1 MIQKDKTR
9 VDIYGERFRTR
20 ASQLT
25 PGLRAVASYINE
37 HREVVLDQTA
47 MEIAATLNTSDATV
61 IRAIQALG
69 FAGLRDLK
77 RTLEQWLGPALSS
90 SEKMSTTVSNLT
102 SDVNTAIDFVL
113 EGHLYTCNVLSE
125 PENRHALAQAVALLV
140 QARQVAIFGI
150 GASGILADYT
160 ARLFN
165 RIGLPATALNRTGI
179 GLAEQLIALQRG
191 DVLIMMAQKFAH
203 REGLTTLREARRLG
217 IPVILLT
224 NALDSRF
231 SKDASIVIHVPRG
244 DEKGKTPLH
253 GTVLL
258 CLEMIVWSVAS
269 AVPQRA
275 VKTIKRI
282 NDFHRGLKTG
292 RKNG

>member
-25 PGLRAVASYINE
+25 PGLRTVASYINE
-37 HREVVLDQTA
+37 HREVVLEQTA

-140 QARQVAIFGI
+140 QARQV
-150 GASGILADYT
+150 LADYT

-191 DVLIMMAQKFAH
+191 DVLIMMAQKSAH

-269 AVPQRA
+269 AMPQRA

>member
-1 MIQKDKTR
+1 MIQKDKVR
-9 VDIYGERFRTR
+9 VDIFGERFRTR

-25 PGLRAVASYINE
+25 PGLRVVASYINE
-37 HREVVLDQTA
+37 HREVVLEQTA

-140 QARQVAIFGI
+140 QARQVAILV
-150 GASGILADYT
+150 LALRVFWRTIPHDYST
-160 ARLFN
+160 A
-165 RIGLPATALNRTGI
+165 
-179 GLAEQLIALQRG
+179 
-191 DVLIMMAQKFAH
+191 
-203 REGLTTLREARRLG
+203 
-217 IPVILLT
+217 
-224 NALDSRF
+224 
-231 SKDASIVIHVPRG
+231 
-244 DEKGKTPLH
+244 
-253 GTVLL
+253 
-258 CLEMIVWSVAS
+258 
-269 AVPQRA
+269 
-275 VKTIKRI
+275 
-282 NDFHRGLKTG
+282 
-292 RKNG
+292 

>member
-191 DVLIMMAQKFAH
+191 DVLIMMAQN
-203 REGLTTLREARRLG
+203 LRTG
-217 IPVILLT
+217 
-224 NALDSRF
+224 
-231 SKDASIVIHVPRG
+231 
-244 DEKGKTPLH
+244 KG
-253 GTVLL
+253 
-258 CLEMIVWSVAS
+258 
-269 AVPQRA
+269 
-275 VKTIKRI
+275 
-282 NDFHRGLKTG
+282 
-292 RKNG
+292 

>member
-1 MIQKDKTR
+1 MIQKDKAR
-9 VDIYGERFRTR
+9 VDIFGERFRTR

-37 HREVVLDQTA
+37 HREVVLEQTA

-150 GASGILADYT
+150 GASGILAD
-160 ARLFN
+160 
-165 RIGLPATALNRTGI
+165 
-179 GLAEQLIALQRG
+179 
-191 DVLIMMAQKFAH
+191 
-203 REGLTTLREARRLG
+203 
-217 IPVILLT
+217 
-224 NALDSRF
+224 
-231 SKDASIVIHVPRG
+231 
-244 DEKGKTPLH
+244 
-253 GTVLL
+253 
-258 CLEMIVWSVAS
+258 
-269 AVPQRA
+269 
-275 VKTIKRI
+275 
-282 NDFHRGLKTG
+282 
-292 RKNG
+292 

>member
-1 MIQKDKTR
+1 MIQKDKAR
-9 VDIYGERFRTR
+9 VDIFGERFRTR

-37 HREVVLDQTA
+37 HREVVLEQTA

-191 DVLIMMAQKFAH
+191 DVLIMMAQKSAH

-244 DEKGKTPLH
+244 DEK
-253 GTVLL
+253 
-258 CLEMIVWSVAS
+258 
-269 AVPQRA
+269 
-275 VKTIKRI
+275 
-282 NDFHRGLKTG
+282 
-292 RKNG
+292 

>member
-37 HREVVLDQTA
+37 HREVVLEQTA

-140 QARQVAIFGI
+140 QARQVAI
-150 GASGILADYT
+150 LALALRVFWRTIPHDYST
-160 ARLFN
+160 A
-165 RIGLPATALNRTGI
+165 
-179 GLAEQLIALQRG
+179 
-191 DVLIMMAQKFAH
+191 
-203 REGLTTLREARRLG
+203 
-217 IPVILLT
+217 
-224 NALDSRF
+224 
-231 SKDASIVIHVPRG
+231 
-244 DEKGKTPLH
+244 
-253 GTVLL
+253 
-258 CLEMIVWSVAS
+258 
-269 AVPQRA
+269 
-275 VKTIKRI
+275 
-282 NDFHRGLKTG
+282 
-292 RKNG
+292 

>member
-1 MIQKDKTR
+1 
-9 VDIYGERFRTR
+9 
-20 ASQLT
+20 
-25 PGLRAVASYINE
+25 
-37 HREVVLDQTA
+37 
-47 MEIAATLNTSDATV
+47 
-61 IRAIQALG
+61 
-69 FAGLRDLK
+69 
-77 RTLEQWLGPALSS
+77 
-90 SEKMSTTVSNLT
+90 
-102 SDVNTAIDFVL
+102 
-113 EGHLYTCNVLSE
+113 
-125 PENRHALAQAVALLV
+125 
-140 QARQVAIFGI
+140 
-150 GASGILADYT
+150 
-160 ARLFN
+160 
-165 RIGLPATALNRTGI
+165 LPATALNRTGI

-191 DVLIMMAQKFAH
+191 DVLIMMAQKSAH